1 MVTSSGQ
8 DEQYLSIL
16 SIFHYV
22 VGGLKALLACI
33 PFLYFGMGW
42 VMIVAPV
49 LSGDAE
55 ALPLSAA
62 GTVFVIVSGVM
73 IVAGWAL
80 AVCMIYAGRCLEKR
94 KCYTFC
100 LIIAGIECISV
111 PLGTILGI
119 FTILV
124 LTRPSVKE
132 MFSS

>member
-22 VGGLKALLACI
+22 VGGLKALFACV
-33 PFLYFGMGW
+33 PFIYFGMGW
-42 VMIVAPV
+42 VMILAPV
-49 LSGDAE
+49 FSGDAE
-55 ALPLSAA
+55 ALPVTLVGA
-62 GTVFVIVSGVM
+62 VFVVVAGLLIL
-73 IVAGWAL
+73 AGWAL
-80 AVCMIYAGRCLEKR
+80 AVCMIYAGRCLAERKR
-94 KCYTFC
+94 YTFC
-100 LIIAGIECISV
+100 LIIAGIECILV

-132 MFSS
+132 KFSS